1 MGDLTKNISRQELA
15 CKCGCGLQSM
25 DWETIEI
32 VQECCNH
39 FATTNNIDRVRLD
52 IHSAARCYKY
62 NRKPADEG
70 GPGSNDRSQHPKCC
84 AIDFHI
90 HGIKPQKV
98 YDYLVQKYPNNFGIG
113 NYASFTHIDSRPDKA
128 RW

>member
-1 MGDLTKNISRQELA
+1 MGDLTKNISRHELA

-39 FATTNNIDRVRLD
+39 FATKNNIDRVRLD
-52 IHSAARCYKY
+52 IHSAARCLTHNK
-62 NRKPADEG
+62 AV
-70 GPGSNDRSQHPKCC
+70 GSNDRSQHPKCC

-98 YDYLVQKYPNNFGIG
+98 YDYLVQKYPSKYGMG
-113 NYASFTHIDSRPDKA
+113 NYKGFTHIDSRPDKA